1 MFLRP
6 NKQLKDEIVMVVM
19 MLMIIMAP
27 IFYKLYR
34 DINIFNAFLVQNS
47 TVLCS
52 VHRQLMFNM
61 TGGNKL
67 MHNTVQHFVILQF
80 NVI

>member
-1 MFLRP
+1 
-6 NKQLKDEIVMVVM
+6 

-34 DINIFNAFLVQNS
+34 DTNIFNAFLVQNS
-47 TVLCS
+47 IV
-52 VHRQLMFNM
+52 LMFNM

-67 MHNTVQHFVILQF
+67 MHNMVQHFVILKF